1 MRLIALRRRLALAL
15 DPRLRLYGLSTTNK
29 TIISLII
36 VSLIL
41 SIISTE
47 QAIYEAHETLFLYA
61 EWLLGL
67 IFAFEYVGRVW
78 SSIENPANHSRWHY
92 ALRPVP
98 LLDLVVVCM
107 TFLTFFGAEGFLL
120 RLVRFL
126 RILRLAR
133 LGAFSNA
140 TRLITQAVTKRRFEL
155 LLSAGIALLLLTVSS
170 SALYLIEGGV
180 QPEAFGSIPRAM
192 WWSVAT
198 LTTVGYG
205 DVYPVT
211 AIGRLLAAFTA
222 ISGIG
227 LIAMPTGILA
237 AAFSD
242 ALQDTRISHL
252 EKIQQQNAT
261 PPTAQNTLQ
270 DDDAQ

>member
-1 MRLIALRRRLALAL
+1 MTSPITLRTKVALAL
-15 DPRLRLYGLSTTNK
+15 DPRLRPESGLSRINK
-29 TIISLII
+29 LII
-36 VSLIL
+36 ACILLSLL
-41 SIISTE
+41 VAVISTE
-47 QAIYEAHETLFLYA
+47 EPVYQDHKTLFLYT
-61 EWLLGL
+61 EWVLGL
-67 IFAFEYVGRVW
+67 IFGVEYLARVW
-78 SSIENPANHSRWHY
+78 TSIENPLHSSRLHY
-92 ALRPVP
+92 IFKPAP
-98 LLDLVVVCM
+98 LLDLFTVLL
-107 TFLTFFGAEGFLL
+107 TFATFFGAEGFLL
-120 RLVRFL
+120 RLVRVL

-133 LGAFSNA
+133 LGEFSDA
-140 TRLITQAVTKRRFEL
+140 THLISQAISKRRFEL

-211 AIGRLLAAFTA
+211 AAGRLLAAFTA
-222 ISGIG
+222 IAGIG

-242 ALQDTRISHL
+242 AMQDARKAKQAEL
-252 EKIQQQNAT
+252 DALKAEIQTKAADQHT
-261 PPTAQNTLQ
+261 
-270 DDDAQ
+270 D